1 MKRKN
6 NLYKKICDIDV
17 IMNMYDN
24 VIRINTKNKN
34 KIQKFDFLYHKK
46 CLDDY

>member
-34 KIQKFDFLYHKK
+34 KIKISNAISEKRIK
-46 CLDDY
+46 RI

>member
-17 IMNMYDN
+17 IMNMYDK
-24 VIRINTKNKN
+24 VIRINRA
-34 KIQKFDFLYHKK
+34 
-46 CLDDY
+46 